1 MQKLM
6 EEARAEAEQLGLTR
20 EQLGLKQLQDP
31 GIDLGPA
38 VGARVDISC
47 RIDFF
52 QYINAQCVY
61 FPIENKNKTNL
72 YVAKS

>member
-38 VGARVDISC
+38 VGARGRHFMQDQLFSI
-47 RIDFF
+47 
-52 QYINAQCVY
+52 Y
-61 FPIENKNKTNL
+61 
-72 YVAKS
+72 